1 MHNDAFACA
10 QQLSTIELKDL
21 DAFGRGASLL
31 GAGGG
36 GDPYVGRLILE
47 NELLKGGRVKIVDLA
62 SIPDRSLVV
71 PVCMMGAPTVM
82 IEKVPSVDAFV
93 LALKT
98 LEQRL
103 KKTVDY
109 LIPLEIGGINSTIPL
124 VLGARLGIPVINAD
138 GMGRAF
144 PEVQMVTYGIG
155 GNNISPIVVA
165 NEFGDVVEITARTSL
180 VGERLARSVVAE
192 MGGAAQVALYPM
204 SGLAAKRTAIP
215 DTLTLALDIGRA
227 MTINSEEEPEDRLF
241 AELGELAE
249 PRHGLVIFTG
259 KVSDVQRK
267 THGGFITGNVI
278 LERLQDATDKL
289 EIVFQN
295 ENLAAYHNGVPVAL
309 TPDIITIVDSE
320 TAEPITTENLKFGQR
335 VKVLGISA
343 PDLMVTP
350 EAIKVVGPRAFG
362 IDLDYAPLKA
372 HPSSNIKTGS

>member
-1 MHNDAFACA
+1 MKNQSPDRAPR
-10 QQLSTIELKDL
+10 LSTIELEDL
-21 DAFGRGASLL
+21 DALGRGASLL

-47 NELLKGGRVKIVDLA
+47 NELRNGGRVKIVDLN
-62 SIPDRSLVV
+62 SIPDEALVV

-82 IEKVPSVDAFV
+82 IEKVPSVEAFA

-98 LEQRL
+98 LENRL
-103 KKTVDY
+103 GRSVDY

-124 VLGARLGIPVINAD
+124 VLSARLGLPVVNAD

-144 PEVQMVTYGIG
+144 PEIQMVTFGIG
-155 GNNISPIVVA
+155 GNNISPLIVA
-165 NEFGDVVEITARTSL
+165 NEFGDVVEITARSNL
-180 VGERLARSVVAE
+180 VGERLGRSVVAE
-192 MGGAAQVALYPM
+192 MGGAAQVVLYPM
-204 SGLAAKRTAIP
+204 TGLETKRTAIP

-227 MTINSEEEPEDRLF
+227 MTVNSNEAPEDRLF
-241 AELGELAE
+241 RALAELAD
-249 PRHGLVIFTG
+249 PRRGCVLFNG

-267 THGGFITGNVI
+267 THGGFIVGNVKM
-278 LERLQDATDKL
+278 ERLQDPNDTL

-320 TAEPITTENLKFGQR
+320 TAEPITTEGLKFGQR

-343 PDLMVTP
+343 GKLLVTP

-362 IDLDYAPLKA
+362 IDLDYTPLKIGA
-372 HPSSNIKTGS
+372 PSSLNQAL